1 MKEKKLITSLK
12 NKDEK
17 ALVYLI
23 ENYSGILKSVIKR
36 VLQSFP
42 DLWDECLNETLMAVW
57 QNIDSYD
64 CNRSSFKNWCAS
76 VARYKAIDTLRRE
89 VKHNNREEI
98 RDENSYTGN
107 EFDRVLVKE
116 IFKYLSPEDRK
127 LFEAIFIEGYTY
139 DEMAQKLGVSKD
151 ALYSRVKRSRR
162 KIEKEFGEGVK

>member
-1 MKEKKLITSLK
+1 MKEKKLINSLK

-17 ALVYLI
+17 ALADLI

-64 CNRSSFKNWCAS
+64 CKRSSFKNWCAS

-89 VKHNNREEI
+89 VRHNNREEI

-107 EFDRVLVKE
+107 EFDRVLLKE

>member
-17 ALVYLI
+17 ALADLI

-36 VLQSFP
+36 VLLSFP

-89 VKHNNREEI
+89 VRHNNREEI
-98 RDENSYTGN
+98 RDENSYIGN
-107 EFDRVLVKE
+107 EFDLVLLKE
-116 IFKYLSPEDRK
+116 IFKYLSPENRK
-127 LFEAIFIEGYTY
+127 LFKAIFIEGYTY

>member
-17 ALVYLI
+17 ALADLI

-42 DLWDECLNETLMAVW
+42 DLWDDCLNETLMAVW

-89 VKHNNREEI
+89 VRHNNREEI
-98 RDENSYTGN
+98 RDENGYTGN
-107 EFDRVLVKE
+107 EFDQVLLKE

>member
-1 MKEKKLITSLK
+1 MKEKKLINSLK

-17 ALVYLI
+17 ALADLI

-89 VKHNNREEI
+89 VRHNNREEI

-107 EFDRVLVKE
+107 EFDRVLLKE
-116 IFKYLSPEDRK
+116 IFQYLSPEDRK

-139 DEMAQKLGVSKD
+139 DEMAKKLGVSKD

>member
-1 MKEKKLITSLK
+1 MKEKKLINSLK

-17 ALVYLI
+17 ALADLI

-89 VKHNNREEI
+89 VRHNNREEI

-107 EFDRVLVKE
+107 EFDLVLVKE

>member
-17 ALVYLI
+17 ALADLI

-89 VKHNNREEI
+89 VRHNNREEI

>member
-1 MKEKKLITSLK
+1 MKEKKLINSLK

-17 ALVYLI
+17 ALADLI

-89 VKHNNREEI
+89 VRHNNREEI

-107 EFDRVLVKE
+107 EFDRVLLKE
-116 IFKYLSPEDRK
+116 IFQYLSPEDRK

-139 DEMAQKLGVSKD
+139 NEMAQKLGVSKD
-151 ALYSRVKRSRR
+151 ALYSRVNRSRR

>member
-1 MKEKKLITSLK
+1 MKEKELITSLK

-17 ALVYLI
+17 ALADLI

-89 VKHNNREEI
+89 VRHNNREEI

-107 EFDRVLVKE
+107 EFDLVLLKE

>member
-1 MKEKKLITSLK
+1 MKEKKLINSLK

-17 ALVYLI
+17 ALADLI

-57 QNIDSYD
+57 QNVDSYD

-76 VARYKAIDTLRRE
+76 VARYKAIDILRRE
-89 VKHNNREEI
+89 IRHNNREEI

-107 EFDRVLVKE
+107 EFDLVLLKE

>member
-17 ALVYLI
+17 AFADLI

-42 DLWDECLNETLMAVW
+42 DLWDKCLNETLMAVW

-89 VKHNNREEI
+89 VRHNNREEI

-107 EFDRVLVKE
+107 EFDRVLLKE

>member
-1 MKEKKLITSLK
+1 MKEKELITSLK

-17 ALVYLI
+17 ALADLI

-89 VKHNNREEI
+89 VRHNNREEI

-107 EFDRVLVKE
+107 EFDLVLVKE

>member
-1 MKEKKLITSLK
+1 MKEKKLINSLK

-17 ALVYLI
+17 ALADLI

-89 VKHNNREEI
+89 VRHNNLEEI
-98 RDENSYTGN
+98 RDENCYTGN
-107 EFDRVLVKE
+107 EFDLVLVKE

>member
-17 ALVYLI
+17 ALADLI

-89 VKHNNREEI
+89 VRHNNREEI

-107 EFDRVLVKE
+107 EFDQVLLKE

>member
-17 ALVYLI
+17 ALADLI

-57 QNIDSYD
+57 QNIDFYD

-89 VKHNNREEI
+89 VRHNNREEI
-98 RDENSYTGN
+98 RDENSYIGN
-107 EFDRVLVKE
+107 EFDLVLLKE

-139 DEMAQKLGVSKD
+139 DEMAKKLGVSKD

>member
-1 MKEKKLITSLK
+1 MKEKKLINSLK

-17 ALVYLI
+17 ALADLI

-89 VKHNNREEI
+89 VRHNNREEI

-107 EFDRVLVKE
+107 EFDLVLLKE

>member
-17 ALVYLI
+17 ALADLI

-57 QNIDSYD
+57 QNVDSYD

-89 VKHNNREEI
+89 VRHNNREEL
-98 RDENSYTGN
+98 RDENNYTGN
-107 EFDRVLVKE
+107 EFDRVLLKE

-127 LFEAIFIEGYTY
+127 LFKAIFIEGYTY

>member
-1 MKEKKLITSLK
+1 MKEKKLITFLK

-17 ALVYLI
+17 ALAYLI

-89 VKHNNREEI
+89 IRHNNREEI

-107 EFDRVLVKE
+107 EFDRVLLKE
-116 IFKYLSPEDRK
+116 IFQYLSPEDRK

>member
-17 ALVYLI
+17 ALAYLI

-89 VKHNNREEI
+89 IRHNNREEI

-107 EFDRVLVKE
+107 EFDRVLLKE
-116 IFKYLSPEDRK
+116 IFQYLSPEDRK

>member
-17 ALVYLI
+17 ALADLI
-23 ENYSGILKSVIKR
+23 ENYSGLLKSVIKR

-89 VKHNNREEI
+89 VRHNNREEI

-107 EFDRVLVKE
+107 EFDLVLLKE
-116 IFKYLSPEDRK
+116 IFKYLSPENRK
-127 LFEAIFIEGYTY
+127 LFKAIFIEGYTY

>member
-1 MKEKKLITSLK
+1 MKEKKLITSIK

-17 ALVYLI
+17 ALADLI

-89 VKHNNREEI
+89 VRHNNREEI

-107 EFDRVLVKE
+107 EFDQVLLKE
-116 IFKYLSPEDRK
+116 IFKYLSPENRK

>member
-1 MKEKKLITSLK
+1 
-12 NKDEK
+12 
-17 ALVYLI
+17 
-23 ENYSGILKSVIKR
+23 
-36 VLQSFP
+36 
-42 DLWDECLNETLMAVW
+42 MAVW

-64 CNRSSFKNWCAS
+64 CKRSSFKNWCAS

-89 VKHNNREEI
+89 VRHNNREEI

-107 EFDRVLVKE
+107 EFDLVLLKE

>member
-1 MKEKKLITSLK
+1 
-12 NKDEK
+12 
-17 ALVYLI
+17 
-23 ENYSGILKSVIKR
+23 
-36 VLQSFP
+36 
-42 DLWDECLNETLMAVW
+42 MAVW

-89 VKHNNREEI
+89 VRHNNREEI

-107 EFDRVLVKE
+107 EFDRVLLKE
-116 IFKYLSPEDRK
+116 IFQYLSPEDRK

-151 ALYSRVKRSRR
+151 ALYSRVKRNRR